1 MAKDIETIKEEI
13 EDFKTENG
21 GDYADYYIGITNDIN
36 RRMVESNEQIVE
48 HIQNGEYTVG
58 NPTYTEEC
66 ESRDDAVEIERHFQS
81 KGMEKFNPRSFG
93 VEESKYI
100 YCYKMTEE
108 NKAKILEGNSQEG
121 KDMAKIIRRFEDF
134 KPE

>member
-13 EDFKTENG
+13 ENFKIENG
-21 GDYADYYIGITNDIN
+21 GKYSDYYIGITKDID
-36 RRMVESNEQIVE
+36 RRMVESNGQIDE
-48 HIQNGEYTVG
+48 HIQNGEYTIG

-66 ESRDDAVEIERHFQS
+66 VSSDDAIEIERHFQS

-100 YCYKMTEE
+100 YCYKMTKE
-108 NKAKILEGNSQEG
+108 NKEKILEGNSQEG
-121 KDMAKIIRRFEDF
+121 KDMAKIIKRFKDF